1 MLPAPS
7 FFQSLVENVRE
18 SLGQLWL
25 ALVDTFPNIV
35 EGFFVLTLGWL
46 AGKIF
51 VWLTGKT
58 APVIRLKRWL
68 TKTGVANFFKQSHRG
83 IIFKLLVLTV
93 IFVTAVNMFGLPK
106 IASFLDSVLHY
117 VPNVII
123 GGFVALGGI
132 ALANFVAALFKDS
145 DKTTGTPQQIS

>member
-1 MLPAPS
+1 MLPTPS

-35 EGFFVLTLGWL
+35 EGFFVLTLSWL

-58 APVIRLKRWL
+58 APVVRLKCWL
-68 TKTGVANFFKQSHRG
+68 TKTGVTIFFKQSHRG
-83 IIFKLLVLTV
+83 IIFKLFVLTI
-93 IFVTAVNMFGLPK
+93 IFVMAVNTFGLPK
-106 IASFLDSVLHY
+106 IASFLDSVLCY

-132 ALANFVAALFKDS
+132 ALANFVAVLFKGS
-145 DKTTGTPQQIS
+145 DKTTGTPHQVS